1 MSLRAIIFGS
11 LFLLATAGI
20 TVSGA
25 PEDFRFFEERIRPV
39 LADHCY
45 ECHSTKA
52 DKSKGGLLLD
62 TREAIRAGGD
72 NGPAVV
78 PGNVEESLLH
88 VAMAHIDP
96 DLEMPPKKPKL
107 SDEVISDFM
116 KWIENGAPDPR
127 DGSSNVTQGS
137 EEHWSYQPVASPEI
151 PDNNEKG
158 WATTTIDRFVAAEL
172 KENELEPSPDAEAN
186 VLLRR
191 LCFDLVGLPPTP
203 EQAERFSLADLEETV
218 DELLASHDFGV
229 RWGRHWLDVVRYAES
244 NGREAN
250 IVYPHAWR
258 YRDYVI
264 DAVNRDIPYDRFLT
278 EQIAGDLLPY
288 ESEKERARLLVATG
302 FLAMGAKGLNE
313 MNKEQFAADVVDEQ
327 LDALSR
333 AFLASSIACAR
344 CHDHKSDPVTMEDYY
359 SLIGIFKSTDT
370 YFGTWIDSENN
381 NGGELIRLPDLPGQI
396 VPGNGFPKSKVEEM
410 KEQLAELNEQERRG
424 KEEAEKA
431 RAEGKELRGDFNMM
445 LREALRIYWTRG
457 GLEGKLATVDDQ
469 GNPLPLC
476 MGAMDAEEP
485 VDSPVYIRG
494 ELKSPADSV
503 PRGVPALFN
512 MEESKPE
519 EGSSGR
525 LALAEW
531 VTRPDNPLT
540 ARVMANRIWSHLFGS
555 GLVETLDNFGP
566 TGEEPTH
573 PELLDY
579 LAVQLRENGWSV
591 KSLVREIVLSRAYR
605 QSSDFRE
612 VAFEQDPDNRL
623 LWRAHKRRLDAEVIR
638 DSMLAVSGELDRSPR
653 PGSLAADVRNHSVS
667 LIGFDKSIPEDLD
680 GSLRRSVYLPVFREN
695 LPDVLDLFD
704 FAEPSMVMGE
714 REETNV
720 PLQALYLMNSPFI
733 EARSEALA
741 KQLVER
747 NAKRGD
753 RIDQAFRLCFN
764 RPADGEE
771 KAMIEEYLSDSETDE
786 LESTRRFCQALLSSA
801 EFRIAD

>member
-1 MSLRAIIFGS
+1 MRKQSTFPA
-11 LFLLATAGI
+11 FLAVCFPVL
-20 TVSGA
+20 SGVQG
-25 PEDFRFFEERIRPV
+25 EDADVRFFEERIRPV

-45 ECHSTKA
+45 ECHSTESEKA
-52 DKSKGGLLLD
+52 KGGLLLD
-62 TREAIRAGGD
+62 TRDAMREGGD

-78 PGNVEESLLH
+78 PGNVEESLL
-88 VAMAHIDP
+88 VTAMAHTDP
-96 DLEMPPKKPKL
+96 DLEMPPKKAKL
-107 SDEVISDFM
+107 PDRVISDFR
-116 KWIENGAPDPR
+116 KWIETGAVDPR
-127 DGSSNVTQGS
+127 DGSPIVSS
-137 EEHWSYQPVASPEI
+137 ESKGHWSYHPIESPQV
-151 PDNNEKG
+151 PDTDRNG
-158 WATTTIDRFVAAEL
+158 WATTSIDRFIASEL
-172 KENELEPSPDAEAN
+172 EKDGLEPSPDTEADI
-186 VLLRR
+186 LLRR
-191 LCFDLVGLPPTP
+191 LCFDLVGLPPSP
-203 EQAERFSLADLEETV
+203 EQAADFSLENLGETV
-218 DELLASHDFGV
+218 DQLLASDDFGV

-264 DAVNRDIPYDRFLT
+264 DAVNRDLPYDRFLT

-288 ESEKERARLLVATG
+288 DDEAERARLLVATG

-313 MNKEQFAADVVDEQ
+313 QNKEQFAADLVDEQ
-327 LDALSR
+327 LDSLSR

-381 NGGELIRLPDLPGQI
+381 NGGELIRLPELPGQV
-396 VPGNGFPKSKVEEM
+396 VPGKGFPKSKVEEM
-410 KEQLAELNEQERRG
+410 KKQLAELNEQERRNR
-424 KEEAEKA
+424 EEAEKA
-431 RAEGKELRGDFNMM
+431 RAEGKDLRGDFNMM

-457 GLEGKLATVDDQ
+457 GLEGKLATVDDE

-476 MGAMDAEEP
+476 MGAMDAEKM

-494 ELKSPADSV
+494 ELKSPTDPV
-503 PRGVPALFN
+503 PRGIPALFN
-512 MEESKPE
+512 MAKSKPE

-531 VTRPDNPLT
+531 VTRSDNPLT
-540 ARVMANRIWSHLFGS
+540 ARVMANRIWSHLFGA
-555 GLVETLDNFGP
+555 GLVESLDNFGP
-566 TGEEPTH
+566 TGADPTH

-579 LAVQLRENGWSV
+579 LAVRFREGGWSV
-591 KSLVREIVLSRAYR
+591 KRLVREIVLSRAYR
-605 QSSDFRE
+605 QSSDFRK
-612 VAFEQDPDNRL
+612 VAFEQDPDNKL
-623 LWRAHKRRLDAEVIR
+623 LWRANKRRLDAEVIR
-638 DSMLAVSGELDRSPR
+638 DSMLAVSGELDRSTR
-653 PGSLAADVRNHSVS
+653 PGSLAADLRSHSVS
-667 LIGFDKSIPEDLD
+667 LVGFDNSIPEDLD

-733 EARSEALA
+733 EARSEAFARL
-741 KQLVER
+741 LVENHAER
-747 NAKRGD
+747 EA
-753 RIDQAFRLCFN
+753 RIEQAFRLCFN
-764 RPADGEE
+764 RSADREE
-771 KAMIEEYLSDSETDE
+771 MAMIAEYLSTSETDE
-786 LESTRRFCQALLSSA
+786 MESIRRVCQALLSSA

>member
-1 MSLRAIIFGS
+1 MRFLFSALAIGNAL
-11 LFLLATAGI
+11 LFIASADDE
-20 TVSGA
+20 A
-25 PEDFRFFEERIRPV
+25 HRFFETEIRPV
-39 LADHCY
+39 LVESCY
-45 ECHSTKA
+45 ECHSSESGKA
-52 DKSKGGLLLD
+52 KGGLLLD
-62 TREAIRAGGD
+62 TREAIRKGGD
-72 NGPAVV
+72 TGPAVA
-78 PGNVEESLLH
+78 PGDVESSLLIA
-88 VAMAHIDP
+88 AMAHTDP

-107 SDEVISDFM
+107 ADGVINDF
-116 KWIENGAPDPR
+116 KRWIENGAVDPR
-127 DGSSNVTQGS
+127 EGES
-137 EEHWSYQPVASPEI
+137 EYSLGEEDHWSYQPVGSPEI
-151 PDNNEKG
+151 PVVSSDWPESM
-158 WATTTIDRFVAAEL
+158 IDRFIL
-172 KENELEPSPDAEAN
+172 SKLDENGLLPSPDAEAH

-203 EQAERFSLADLEETV
+203 EQAERFSMADLEETV
-218 DELLASHDFGV
+218 DELLASDDFGV
-229 RWGRHWLDVVRYAES
+229 RWGRHWLDVARYAES

-264 DAVNRDIPYDRFLT
+264 DAVNSDIAYDRFLT

-288 ESEKERARLLVATG
+288 DSAKERARLLVATG

-313 MNKEQFAADVVDEQ
+313 MDKEQFAADLVDEQ

-396 VPGNGFPKSKVEEM
+396 VPGTGFPKQKVDEM
-410 KEQLAELNEQERRG
+410 KSQLAELNEQERRG
-424 KEEAEKA
+424 KEETEKA
-431 RAEGKELRGDFNMM
+431 RAEGKDLRGDFNMM

-457 GLEGKLATVDDQ
+457 GLEGKLAMVDDE

-494 ELKSPADSV
+494 DLKSPTDPV

-512 MEESKPE
+512 MEESEPK

-531 VTRPDNPLT
+531 VTSSDNPLT
-540 ARVMANRIWSHLFGS
+540 ARVMANRVWSHLFGS
-555 GLVETLDNFGP
+555 GLVESLDNFGP
-566 TGEEPTH
+566 TGEKPTH

-579 LAVQLRENGWSV
+579 LAVQFREGEWSV
-591 KSLVREIVLSRAYR
+591 KSLVRQIVLSRAYR
-605 QSSDFRE
+605 QSSDFRKA
-612 VAFEQDPDNRL
+612 AFEQDPDNRL
-623 LWRAHKRRLDAEVIR
+623 LWRANKRRLDAEIIR

-653 PGSLAADVRNHSVS
+653 PGSLAAETKNHSVS
-667 LIGFDKSIPEDLD
+667 LIGFDKSIPDDLD

-720 PLQALYLMNSPFI
+720 PLQALYLMNSKFVA
-733 EARSEALA
+733 ERSDALA
-741 KQLVER
+741 ERLILEKSTVE
-747 NAKRGD
+747 N
-753 RIDQAFRLCFN
+753 RIERAIRLCFN
-764 RPADGEE
+764 RPPDEE
-771 KAMIEEYLSDSETDE
+771 EIAMIKAYVG
-786 LESTRRFCQALLSSA
+786 ESTADEQEITARFCQALFSSA